1 MSNPD
6 EKTREF
12 NRELCHLIN
21 KYSIENH
28 SNTAGFVLANYLMGC
43 LEAFNDAVN
52 VRTNLSQSVQTSDKS
67 DNPSGCDSGTNHEW
81 MHFHFFREC
90 GKCGVKERDI
100 VHGVNDKCS
109 PIGCDSGG

>member
-1 MSNPD
+1 MYNPD

-28 SNTAGFVLANYLMGC
+28 SNTADFVLANYLMGC

-52 VRTNLSQSVQTSDKS
+52 VRTNLSQTAQTSDKS
-67 DNPSGCDSGTNHEW
+67 DKPSGCDSGDIDKLRAENEELKQNTEFMDNIGW
-81 MHFHFFREC
+81 DRA
-90 GKCGVKERDI
+90 ER
-100 VHGVNDKCS
+100 
-109 PIGCDSGG
+109 